1 MDEFVILFWNFY
13 SKKIFP
19 NDIHV
24 FPESLERILFFGNKH
39 YGLLREKWIKIF
51 VVVKKRFSKDFRG
64 AMNQTCFMGITNR
77 LRREKNGIS

>member
-1 MDEFVILFWNFY
+1 MIFTYFQNLWREF
-13 SKKIFP
+13 
-19 NDIHV
+19 
-24 FPESLERILFFGNKH
+24 FFFENKH

-51 VVVKKRFSKDFRG
+51 VVVLKRFSKDFRG